1 MQHLLEVEQ
10 ITKTYHQGKDTEVTA
25 IENVDFRVSEREIV
39 GLLGPNGAGKTTTIK
54 CISGLIRQDSG
65 KVLVNGYDVEN
76 SQEKVQENIGTVLE
90 GNRNIYWRLTPEEN
104 MEFFLELGGKLA
116 GSGREKIDELIRR
129 FDLEDKKK
137 TPARELSR
145 GMKQKVALGSALIKD
160 PKLLVLDEPT
170 LGLDVEASKE
180 LQRTL
185 TSIVEEEERAVLLS
199 SHQMDVV
206 QNISER
212 AVILDQ
218 GKVVVDKKVDELLE
232 NFQTQGY
239 LLEFEKQLGEMT
251 EKKMKNNFEVLELSN
266 GEVPSAKVALS
277 RPKRIYQL
285 MDVLK
290 GHEVTITSI
299 ESQGSNLE
307 EVFLKTIKSKEQDEV
322 EER

>member
-10 ITKTYHQGKDTEVTA
+10 LTKTYHQGKDTEVVA

-116 GSGREKIDELIRR
+116 GSGREKIGELIRR
-129 FDLEDKKK
+129 FDLQDKKN

-239 LLEFEKQLGEMT
+239 LLEFEEQLAEMT
-251 EKKMKNNFEVLELSN
+251 EEKMQNKFEVLELSN
-266 GEVPSAKVALS
+266 GDVPSAKIAFR
-277 RPKRIYQL
+277 RPEGIYRL
-285 MDVLK
+285 MDFLK
-290 GHEVTITSI
+290 EHGVTITSI
-299 ESQGSNLE
+299 KSEGDNLE
-307 EVFLKTIKSKEQDEV
+307 EVFLKTIKNKEQDRV
-322 EER
+322 E

>member
-1 MQHLLEVEQ
+1 MQKLLEVEKL
-10 ITKTYHQGKDTEVTA
+10 TKTYHQGKDNEVVA
-25 IENVDFRVSEREIV
+25 IEDVDFRVSEREIV

-65 KVLVNGYDVEN
+65 KVRVNGYDVEN

-90 GNRNIYWRLTPEEN
+90 GNRNIYWRLTPIEN
-104 MEFFLELGGKLA
+104 MEFFLELSGKLA
-116 GSGREKIDELIRR
+116 GSGRERIGELIRR
-129 FDLEDKKK
+129 FDLEDKKN

-145 GMKQKVALGSALIKD
+145 GMKQKVALGCALIKD

-170 LGLDVEASKE
+170 LGLDVEASRE

-218 GKVVVDKKVDELLE
+218 GEVVVDKEVDELLE

-239 LLEFEKQLGEMT
+239 LLKFESRLNEMT
-251 EKKMKNNFEVLELSN
+251 EEKMRNNFKVLELSN
-266 GEVPSAKVALS
+266 GEAPSAKVALR
-277 RPKRIYQL
+277 RPDRIYQL
-285 MDVLK
+285 MDFLREQ
-290 GHEVTITSI
+290 GVTITSI
-299 ESQGSNLE
+299 ESEGSDLE
-307 EVFLKTIKSKEQDEV
+307 EVFLKTIKSKKQEGV

>member
-1 MQHLLEVEQ
+1 MGHLLEVAQ
-10 ITKTYHQGKDTEVTA
+10 LTKTYHQGKDNEVVA
-25 IENVDFRVSEREIV
+25 IEGVDFRVAEREIV

-65 KVLVNGYDVEN
+65 KVRVNGYDVEN

-90 GNRNIYWRLTPEEN
+90 GNRNIYWRLTPIEN

-116 GSGREKIDELIRR
+116 GSGKEKIGELIRR
-129 FDLEDKKK
+129 FDLKDKKN

-185 TSIVEEEERAVLLS
+185 TSIVEKEERAVLLS

-232 NFQTQGY
+232 NFKTQGY
-239 LLEFEKQLGEMT
+239 LLEFEKQLDEMT
-251 EKKMKNNFEVLELSN
+251 AEKMQNNFEVLELSN
-266 GEVPSAKVALS
+266 GEVPSAKIAFR
-277 RPKRIYQL
+277 RPEAIYRL
-285 MDVLK
+285 MNFLK

-299 ESQGSNLE
+299 ETEGSNLE
-307 EVFLKTIKSKEQDEV
+307 EVFLKTIKNKERDRV
-322 EER
+322 E